1 MATVSR
7 SFGDTYAYRSFRGDS
22 WFGGRRWRGGDA
34 ASTVGGWW
42 AGLEWQS
49 TEGQGGADSRRKKM
63 REGAT

>member
-1 MATVSR
+1 VTPTPIEASGVTV
-7 SFGDTYAYRSFRGDS
+7 GLAAG
-22 WFGGRRWRGGDA
+22 GGDA